1 MSTLASRNR
10 PWPVYA
16 VPAVVLLA
24 AIGMVLAASEHA
36 LIGKSAMIDAV
47 VGTSFLAA
55 LAGSIGA
62 LILANTRRN
71 VLWILGVAV
80 GTTVLLA
87 LVAMVLSEMAA
98 G

>member
-1 MSTLASRNR
+1 MSALAARNR

-24 AIGMVLAASEHA
+24 AIGMIVAAAEHA
-36 LIGKSAMIDAV
+36 LIGKSVLLDV
-47 VGTSFLAA
+47 VIGASFLAA

-71 VLWILGVAV
+71 VMWILGVAV